1 MAKVEQIKCPACGAS
16 EVSHISGIN
25 YQCDYCHSTFI
36 LKQDNPIHQINFDIP
51 KNIDLKPISLKP
63 VKFVILF
70 AVLIALMGVGAS
82 VFFLTASKKDSPIGN
97 FLGDWQK
104 PNVDNYNCLVGSKGA
119 IVWLVLKSQTNKLDS
134 VKYTLRLIDPVTKKI
149 TSEALLD
156 QPKVWK
162 DLFNRYKVFDS
173 EFYVSNDTVY
183 NISEEGGI
191 QGFAL
196 YTGKRLFG
204 NEWLEKKFPELK
216 GGITKAGKELY
227 KKRVKVTS
235 ASGDDFYYYL
245 DTKQLLTQ
253 KEADDGNGR
262 EELFTEDIYLSQNK
276 KSQLYLCDMKRFS
289 TDDYFISDSYIE
301 QFKNPENKRY
311 FASYLKDVKLIS
323 EEVYPKAIPIAKY
336 NNKLLFFYVS
346 DFSKQ
351 AKGVLALVN
360 KSGEFAWKNQ
370 DTSFKKIVIENSG
383 DNVYLRYQ
391 LKNDLMVVN
400 MNLSGH
406 QSVGIDLKTGK
417 TKFVFHQSY
426 SLD

>member
-1 MAKVEQIKCPACGAS
+1 MAKIEQLKCPSCGATQ
-16 EVSHISGIN
+16 VSHISGIN
-25 YQCDYCHSTFI
+25 YQCDYCDSTFI
-36 LKQDNPIHQINFDIP
+36 LKTDNNSPSNFDIP
-51 KNIDLKPISLKP
+51 KNIDLKPIP
-63 VKFVILF
+63 VKPIVIIVIVVF
-70 AVLIALMGVGAS
+70 MFVLIGIGAS
-82 VFFLTASKKDSPIGN
+82 VFYFVGGKKQIAAVDI
-97 FLGDWQK
+97 FGDWQK

-119 IVWLVLKSQTNKLDS
+119 VVWLVLKSQTNKLDS
-134 VKYTLRLIDPVTKKI
+134 VKYTLRLIDPATKKTI
-149 TSEALLD
+149 SETLLD
-156 QPKVWK
+156 QPKAWK

-183 NISEEGGI
+183 NISEEGGV
-191 QGFAL
+191 QGFTL

-227 KKRVKVTS
+227 KKRVKITS

-245 DTKQLLTQ
+245 DTKHLLTQ
-253 KEADDGNGR
+253 KEADDENGR

-276 KSQLYLCDMKRFS
+276 KSQLYLCNMKRFS
-289 TDDYFISDSYIE
+289 TDDYFISDSYVE
-301 QFKNPENKRY
+301 QFKNSVNKRY
-311 FASYLKDVKLIS
+311 FASYIKDVKLIS
-323 EEVYPKAIPIAKY
+323 EEVYPKALPIAKY
-336 NNKLLFFYVS
+336 NNNLLFFYVS

-391 LKNDLMVVN
+391 LKNDLIVVN